1 MWSEPLVRLPERVCF
16 SLRDTGRILLTVDVA
31 VEATPPQSDDGRR
44 ARAIRALITQRLWP
58 ELGRLLGQ
66 DEEA

>member
-31 VEATPPQSDDGRR
+31 VDATPAQSDDGRR
-44 ARAIRALITQRLWP
+44 ARAIRALITKRLWP
-58 ELGRLLGQ
+58 ELGRLLSQ